1 MIKIVLPNQ
10 SFSSP
15 DKTSSKQ
22 LKRRDLDFKRLYH
35 ERNYILTLL
44 LEVEILHTYDGRR
57 TLVYDLFILV
67 SILHEIGLLF
77 KERLCVDQLSLIC
90 VAGLPVTCLVC

>member
-1 MIKIVLPNQ
+1 ML
-10 SFSSP
+10 P

-44 LEVEILHTYDGRR
+44 LLLLLEVAILHTYDGRR

-67 SILHEIGLLF
+67 TILHETGLLF
-77 KERLCVDQLSLIC
+77 KERRLGVD
-90 VAGLPVTCLVC
+90 

>member
-1 MIKIVLPNQ
+1 ML
-10 SFSSP
+10 P

-44 LEVEILHTYDGRR
+44 LLLGVAILHTYDGRR

-67 SILHEIGLLF
+67 TILHETGLLF
-77 KERLCVDQLSLIC
+77 KERRLGVD
-90 VAGLPVTCLVC
+90 

>member
-1 MIKIVLPNQ
+1 ML
-10 SFSSP
+10 P

-22 LKRRDLDFKRLYH
+22 LKRRYLDFKRLYH

-44 LEVEILHTYDGRR
+44 LLLGVAILHTYDGRR

-67 SILHEIGLLF
+67 TILHEIGLLF
-77 KERLCVDQLSLIC
+77 KERRLGVD
-90 VAGLPVTCLVC
+90 